1 VNKPLK
7 SFLLGTTI
15 FLAADQAFA
24 LQVTGLQ
31 GPQHFIAD
39 AGCDC
44 YFISNLNGEPDA
56 RDNNGF
62 ISKLDHD
69 GKVVAA
75 QFIHGDAHA
84 PLHAPQGMAIV
95 GSTLYV
101 ADLDALRAFDVKT
114 GKPVATVAF
123 NGLPGP
129 IALVGVAAD
138 SNGLLYASDMNA
150 NIVYKIEPAKQYAVS
165 VLARG
170 EALAGPRGLAVHP
183 KTGHVI
189 AVSWNK
195 GHIAEIDQT
204 GTITELVSNGFFTSR
219 FRNLDGVDFDTWGN
233 MYVSDLTA
241 GKIWRMRPDGHF
253 NVIAEYL
260 PTPSGISVDRA
271 RNLILVPYLYGNAA
285 EINGLETPG
294 KSGKQKRTL
303 ADYGFTGAPDKK

>member
-1 VNKPLK
+1 VNSLVKL
-7 SFLLGTTI
+7 FLLCATALLT
-15 FLAADQAFA
+15 ANQVFA

-39 AGCDC
+39 PGCDC
-44 YFISNLNGEPDA
+44 YFISNVNGEPDA

-62 ISKLDHD
+62 IAKLDRD
-69 GKVVAA
+69 GKVIAS
-75 QFIHGDAHA
+75 QFIHGDSHT
-84 PLHAPQGMAIV
+84 PLHAPKGMAVV

-101 ADLDALRAFDVKT
+101 ADLDALRAFDVNT
-114 GKPVATVAF
+114 GTPVATVTF
-123 NGLPGP
+123 PGLPGP

-138 SNGLLYASDMNA
+138 ANGLLYASDMNA
-150 NIVYKIEPAKQYAVS
+150 SIIYKIEPAKQYAAS

-170 EALAGPRGLAVHP
+170 DALAGPRGLAVHP

-189 AVSWNK
+189 AVSWAK
-195 GHIAEIDQT
+195 GHIVKIAAD
-204 GTITELVSNGFFTSR
+204 GAVTEFVSNGFFTSR
-219 FRNLDGVDFDTWGN
+219 FHNLDGIDFDTWGN

-241 GKIWRMRPDGHF
+241 GKVWRMRPDGHF

-294 KSGKQKRTL
+294 KSNKQKRTL
-303 ADYGFTGAPDKK
+303 ADYGFTGGPENK